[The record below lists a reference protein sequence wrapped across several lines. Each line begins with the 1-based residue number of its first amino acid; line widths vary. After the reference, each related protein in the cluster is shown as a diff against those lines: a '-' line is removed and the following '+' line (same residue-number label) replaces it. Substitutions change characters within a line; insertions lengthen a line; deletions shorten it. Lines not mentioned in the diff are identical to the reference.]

1 MKGLVKLIGMCLF
14 LTPRVAGAAAPDLE
28 GLIDSALAK
37 NPGLKVLEHRLA
49 AFESR
54 VPQAGALQDPML
66 SLDLRNVPTSNFDFN
81 STHMSGKQLTISQR
95 LPLPGLLR
103 AKERAAEFAAGAAR
117 EALDDRAG
125 TIVNLVKQGYYALA
139 FLERAIEVT
148 ERNRALLRD
157 LVRIAEKKYVVGR
170 GLQQDVLKAQVSL
183 SALQDRLIGL
193 NTDRRLA
200 EARLNRVLN
209 RPMETAVNAPGDVV
223 PTPLELSVE
232 DAQRLALAHRPLL
245 KEIDHTISSW
255 AATEQAARRSGRPD
269 LTFRLGYMQR
279 AHVQPDP
286 VNGSDFLSFGVS
298 MNLPVFNGRKRDS
311 QIAEAQ
317 ANIRMVRAQ
326 KDDFS
331 REILYR
337 VQEICLEVDR
347 HWKQAELYRTA
358 ILPQA
363 RQSLESAMAGYQV
376 DKVDFLTLLNN
387 QVTLFKFEI
396 DHYHH
401 VIQRERKLAELE
413 AVVGRRVF

>member
-14 LTPRVAGAAAPDLE
+14 LTPRVAGAAAADLE

-49 AFESR
+49 AFEAR
-54 VPQAGALQDPML
+54 VPQAGVLQDPML
-66 SLDLRNVPTSNFDFN
+66 ALDLRNVPTSNFDFN
-81 STHMSGKQLTISQR
+81 STHMSGRKLTVSQR
-95 LPLPGLLR
+95 FPLPGLLR
-103 AKERAAEFAAGAAR
+103 AKERAAESAAGAAR
-117 EALDDRAG
+117 QTLDDRAG

-139 FLERAIEVT
+139 FLDRAIEVT

-183 SALQDRLIGL
+183 SALRDRLIGL

-209 RPMETAVNAPGDVV
+209 RPMDTAVGAPGDVT
-223 PTPLELSVE
+223 PTSLELSVE
-232 DAQRLALAHRPLL
+232 DVQRLALAHRPLL
-245 KEIDHTISSW
+245 KEIDHTISRW

-286 VNGSDFLSFGVS
+286 VSGSDFLSFGVS

-317 ANIRMVRAQ
+317 ANIRMAEAQ
-326 KDDFS
+326 REDAS

-337 VQEICLEVDR
+337 VQEIRLEVDR

>member
-1 MKGLVKLIGMCLF
+1 MKGLLKLIGMCLL
-14 LTPRVAGAAAPDLE
+14 LTPRVAGAVAADLE

-37 NPGLKVLEHRLA
+37 NPGLKVLEYRLA
-49 AFESR
+49 AFEAR

-66 SLDLRNVPTSNFDFN
+66 ALDLRNVPTNNFDFN
-81 STHMSGKQLTISQR
+81 STHMSGKQLTVSQKF
-95 LPLPGLLR
+95 PLPGLLR
-103 AKERAAEFAAGAAR
+103 AKEQAAESAAGAAR
-117 EALDDRAG
+117 QTLDDRAG

-139 FLERAIEVT
+139 FLDRAIEVT

-209 RPMETAVNAPGDVV
+209 RPMDFAVKAPGDVV

-232 DAQRLALAHRPLL
+232 DVQRLALAHRPLL
-245 KEIDHTISSW
+245 KEIDQAISMWS
-255 AATEQAARRSGRPD
+255 ATEQAARRSGRPD

-286 VNGSDFLSFGVS
+286 VSGSDFLSFGVS
-298 MNLPVFNGRKRDS
+298 MNLPIFNGRKRDS

-326 KDDFS
+326 KEDVS
-331 REILYR
+331 REILFR
-337 VQEICLEVDR
+337 VEEICLEVDR
-347 HWKQAELYRTA
+347 HWKQAELFRTA

-363 RQSLESAMAGYQV
+363 QQSLESAMAGYQV

-387 QVTLFKFEI
+387 QVSLFQFEI
-396 DHYHH
+396 EHYHH
-401 VIQRERKLAELE
+401 LIQREKKLAELE
-413 AVVGRRVF
+413 AVIGKRLF

>member
-1 MKGLVKLIGMCLF
+1 MKALLKLIGMCLF

-28 GLIDSALAK
+28 VLINSALAK

-103 AKERAAEFAAGAAR
+103 AKEQAAESAAGAAR

-125 TIVNLVKQGYYALA
+125 AIVNLVKQGYYALA

-326 KDDFS
+326 KDDVS

>member
-326 KDDFS
+326 KDDVS